1 MTVRHLH
8 TKKAMVGNHS
18 GDTFGVCCGENYVF
32 ILLNQG
38 KHFTVPIIITIWHS

>member
-1 MTVRHLH
+1 MVVHHLH

-18 GDTFGVCCGENYVF
+18 GDLVCCGENYVF

-38 KHFTVPIIITIWHS
+38 KHFYYSYNHN